1 MRVALIVYRR
11 TTVTFLSS
19 AILHRRSPHG
29 RVTEPLTVGSR
40 ELPPGV
46 YALDT
51 LSPPAVEAA
60 AAAELSLSLQA
71 ENPWPDPTVIKRV
84 TATFGEAEVT
94 QLWTA
99 LPEVAASLARLDLA
113 AVPAHHGDAATAG
126 VEPSSGVPAGPLL
139 AEGSAAHRLPTL
151 SAATLPSF
159 ASEELT
165 GEATRP
171 SLRKLPSDARRSR

>member
-19 AILHRRSPHG
+19 GILHRRSAHG

-40 ELPPGV
+40 ELSSGV

-51 LSPPAVEAA
+51 LISPALEAA
-60 AAAELSLSLQA
+60 AAAELSRSLQA
-71 ENPWPDPTVIKRV
+71 ENPWPDPAVIKRV
-84 TATFGEAEVT
+84 TATFGEAEVA

-113 AVPAHHGDAATAG
+113 AVTTYQGDAMTAG
-126 VEPSSGVPAGPLL
+126 REPSSGVPTGPLL

-159 ASEELT
+159 ASEDPT
-165 GEATRP
+165 GETTRP
-171 SLRKLPSDARRSR
+171 SLRKLLSDVRGSR